1 MVTEDVCGKCR
12 LFLQRTS
19 MVSDDIL
26 FTLVG
31 FVPALSTTILY
42 ILILVGIGCAN
53 IFGGGGGK
61 IFGCGVIRGGEG
73 VGGAIILTNLSVK
86 ISTSR
91 LPRLKFENGC

>member
-1 MVTEDVCGKCR
+1 
-12 LFLQRTS
+12 

-31 FVPALSTTILY
+31 FVPALSTTILS
-42 ILILVGIGCAN
+42 ILILVGIGCAK
-53 IFGGGGGK
+53 IFGGGGGGGK